1 MDEITGI
8 FTNLEGFNLTV
19 VVGTI
24 IASYFINNNLKKSNT
39 LHGMRGFIPLFL
51 GFVMF
56 NTYVCTK
63 AEWTTEAIF
72 DGLTNGLIAIACFAL
87 VKDFLVKKGYLKI

>member
-1 MDEITGI
+1 MDEITEV
-8 FTNLEGFNLTV
+8 FTNIEGFNLTV
-19 VVGTI
+19 VFSTI
-24 IASYFINNNLKKSNT
+24 IASHLINKNLKRSDT
-39 LHGMRGFIPLFL
+39 LHGFRGFIPLCI

-63 AEWTTEAIF
+63 SVWTTAALF

-87 VKDFLVKKGYLKI
+87 AKDFLVKKGYLKT